1 MPQLFALLT
10 SKAHSGLHLGGWM
23 VRPGNRGAEEKVV
36 LQESASI
43 LMRPKKIQDLVAMVY

>member
-1 MPQLFALLT
+1 MDYIWEVGW
-10 SKAHSGLHLGGWM
+10 SGLITGE
-23 VRPGNRGAEEKVV
+23 GAEEKVI